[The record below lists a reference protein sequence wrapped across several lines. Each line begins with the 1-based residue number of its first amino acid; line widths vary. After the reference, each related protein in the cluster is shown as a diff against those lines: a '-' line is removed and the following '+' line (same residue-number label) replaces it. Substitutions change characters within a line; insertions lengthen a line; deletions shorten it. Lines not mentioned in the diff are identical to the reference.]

1 MSLGL
6 FLRRN
11 YCCKELKNV
20 LQSSFGRQNFQQS
33 RQFRTKKRLAEGLKP
48 NIPPDGGGVGGLGGR
63 SLLSSLTGPL
73 VFTVG
78 FSGVAI
84 SAAAVWQYENM
95 RTRLWR
101 RAKDGYG
108 EDLTAAVR
116 AWLPSGWGEHP
127 DTERKRRK
135 AGGWRSSQP
144 TWQCS

>member
-1 MSLGL
+1 MFYNPHLVVKIFNRAGKSGKSLSK
-6 FLRRN
+6 
-11 YCCKELKNV
+11 CP
-20 LQSSFGRQNFQQS
+20 NFHGINQFFY

-95 RTRLWR
+95 RTR
-101 RAKDGYG
+101 KGY
-108 EDLTAAVR
+108 LIRSNMSLNVVNVR
-116 AWLPSGWGEHP
+116 
-127 DTERKRRK
+127 
-135 AGGWRSSQP
+135 
-144 TWQCS
+144 